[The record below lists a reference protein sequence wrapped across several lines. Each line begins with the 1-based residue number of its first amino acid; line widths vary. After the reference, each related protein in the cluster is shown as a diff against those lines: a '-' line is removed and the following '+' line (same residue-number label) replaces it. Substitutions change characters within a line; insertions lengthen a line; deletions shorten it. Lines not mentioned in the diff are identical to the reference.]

1 MAPWGKA
8 SKSKGKAPSGAATKS
23 RGPLASKSPTSQGL
37 GSRRDV
43 NGPELDQIPGA
54 HHPVRP
60 ATRVQGPS
68 HLLFDGAGHQGPRLV
83 PGDAQSGQEDEG
95 AAGRAGE
102 EVGHVD
108 VVGPR
113 PQGGPVDDQLF
124 QASRGHR
131 GVVGIFGPILH
142 LVPETNEEVQIHL
155 GLQAH
160 HEGVG
165 FRGHLDHVGPVMIR
179 EGTHHP
185 RDGLAGH
192 QEAIDPQARCILG
205 CCQGVPLPI
214 QRWGWVRRPKL
225 PEEGVP
231 ACLPSPD
238 GVHGHQVG
246 AVLGQGGFQEGICS
260 AARVIVADEP
270 VPQET
275 EEHEKRVHIG

>member
-1 MAPWGKA
+1 VLPVDHPDPPPGGLDRTYRKREALVRQSGHGPVGE
-8 SKSKGKAPSGAATKS
+8 GFQIEGQGTFGGGHQIEGAA
-23 RGPLASKSPTSQGL
+23 RVEEPYLQGL

-131 GVVGIFGPILH
+131 GVVGILGPILH

-192 QEAIDPQARCILG
+192 QEAIDPQA
-205 CCQGVPLPI
+205 
-214 QRWGWVRRPKL
+214 
-225 PEEGVP
+225 
-231 ACLPSPD
+231 
-238 GVHGHQVG
+238 
-246 AVLGQGGFQEGICS
+246 
-260 AARVIVADEP
+260 
-270 VPQET
+270 
-275 EEHEKRVHIG
+275 